1 MKTVLTLML
10 CFAATTFSQNR
21 EETESTARINP
32 EKPTVYLSYVCQD
45 EKKIHL
51 RMNNNTIWPL
61 GIWAEKSYFPTKKPI
76 QLANGNKYYAIPG
89 DEDVPIHYHVE
100 KDELENHKTIKLP
113 SHQQDHSYIP
123 GGGRIAPGDSILFL
137 LPLEHLRKGLK
148 IYVEFSYDWETT
160 RSGDISKEPEHRV
173 YFRGADIG
181 SLNTG
186 IKATAC
192 QK

>member
-1 MKTVLTLML
+1 MKKILILML
-10 CFAATTFSQNR
+10 CLAATTFSQNR

-51 RMNNNTIWPL
+51 RMNNNTIWHVYV
-61 GIWAEKSYFPTKKPI
+61 EVDKSYFPTKKPI
-76 QLANGNKYYAIPG
+76 QLQNGAKVYAIPNNEKIPVFYYAER
-89 DEDVPIHYHVE
+89 DQLEDVKGIKIPKLEYHFT
-100 KDELENHKTIKLP
+100 N
-113 SHQQDHSYIP
+113 
-123 GGGRIAPGDSILFL
+123 GGGWLASNDSILFSVPIEL
-137 LPLEHLRKGLK
+137 LRKGLK
-148 IYVEFSYDWETT
+148 IYVEFFYEWEMAK
-160 RSGDISKEPEHRV
+160 SGDTRKEPEHRV